1 MQTANIETLLT
12 EICQK
17 IGGEWLLIGGSLVI
31 LEFDGKRATEDID
44 LVQIRAHGKSEAK
57 AQDEL
62 FQAAMRIGLDPET
75 VNSAARFFVSEISG
89 WESEIMPLRTGPVG
103 TVFRPSLTLFAALKF
118 RRGTEIDLRDVA
130 VAVAKEGSVKFD
142 EAKFRALAGE
152 NATRAFDRKRKDLG
166 L

>member
-31 LEFDGKRATEDID
+31 LEFDGERATEDID
-44 LVQIRAHGKSEAK
+44 LVQIRAVGKSEAK

-62 FQAAMRIGLDPET
+62 FRAAFRIGLDPET
-75 VNSAARFFVSEISG
+75 VNSAARFFVSEVPG
-89 WESEIMPLRTGPVG
+89 WESEILPFRTGPVG
-103 TVFRPSLTLFAALKF
+103 TVFRPSLTLFVALKM
-118 RRGTEIDLRDVA
+118 RRGTEIDLGDVKAA
-130 VAVAKEGSVKFD
+130 VKKEGAAMFDVTKFH
-142 EAKFRALAGE
+142 ALAGE
-152 NATRAFDRKRKDLG
+152 KAAQEFARRRKDLG